1 MIYYRDV
8 NDRFYK
14 FGLGGNVGFYFYYR
28 VMINVININ
37 FGDYCKVY
45 VNFGLVDYI
54 CIYI

>member
-37 FGDYCKVY
+37 FGD
-45 VNFGLVDYI
+45 
-54 CIYI
+54 

>member
-14 FGLGGNVGFYFYYR
+14 FGLGGDVGFYFYYR

-37 FGDYCKVY
+37 FRD
-45 VNFGLVDYI
+45 
-54 CIYI
+54 